1 MLGAWEGGG
10 WDDGRDGGGR
20 TAGWEGG
27 RVLVGCWVG
36 GGGGRVRGCGRCGRC
51 EAGGERKRGT
61 LASATA
67 LDRTPGL
74 FSSSPSSLASVL
86 GPLGSLA
93 SSLQRSLGVWAF
105 VILLVSW
112 LLVLLLAPSGWLTAV
127 VSVAMVPRQISTNR
141 YREREYTT
149 SRETEPVQPR
159 RGPARS
165 C

>member
-1 MLGAWEGGG
+1 MKSRAIGTHALAMGVQA
-10 WDDGRDGGGR
+10 
-20 TAGWEGG
+20 
-27 RVLVGCWVG
+27 RVLYAEVHQP
-36 GGGGRVRGCGRCGRC
+36 
-51 EAGGERKRGT
+51 
-61 LASATA
+61 STA
-67 LDRTPGL
+67 LH
-74 FSSSPSSLASVL
+74 SSSPSSLASVL